1 MITFT
6 KNLSDEEINTLNDYC
21 SRKPFKI
28 LKCDKNVG
36 SMIIFNENEEFLA
49 NQILND
55 INTYDKLE
63 YDKTNEIIKEI
74 NSELTNLYESGNINK
89 TLFEKLIITVEESFK
104 CGKLK
109 VMPKIHKKNFGVR
122 RKSLVVSITRRVSY
136 AK

>member
-1 MITFT
+1 VVADIPVCPETIEVRKKIFNSINNYNDSMITFT

-36 SMIIFNENEEFLA
+36 SMIISNENEEFLA

-89 TLFEKLIITVEESFK
+89 TLSR
-104 CGKLK
+104 
-109 VMPKIHKKNFGVR
+109 N
-122 RKSLVVSITRRVSY
+122 
-136 AK
+136 